1 MDILSELFRDSGLR
15 RRLVNRRGL
24 VPGRTLA
31 FPCDRSLGFHV
42 VLEGVVYLHAPS
54 LPTPIRLA
62 AGDIAVMGRGCT
74 HWLST
79 SAHMSGMP
87 VDNVDVDV
95 TPARVAANDGS
106 TPTLVSGA
114 YQLWNTPVHPF
125 FSELPEWFVLR
136 TDESPRFEPLSLA
149 VAMLTNESTH
159 GAGASELL
167 GRGTVVHGLLD
178 VLFTYLLR
186 TIVARDDAVGAGWM
200 HAVGDTAVRKAVQ
213 AIHAESARDW
223 TLDMLASEVG
233 VSRSVLAL
241 RFRASMRDTP
251 LSYLRTVRMQRAMR
265 LLTESDA
272 TLERVATDVGY
283 RDAFS
288 FSKAFKKLVGV
299 SPGEFRKRDAA
310 ERHLAWRFRAEE
322 AVGQS
327 TR

>member
-24 VPGRTLA
+24 LPGRALA

-42 VLEGVVYLHAPS
+42 VLTGVVYLHAPS
-54 LPTPIRLA
+54 LPKPVRLE
-62 AGDIAVMGRGCT
+62 AGDIAAMGRGCT

-79 SAHMSGMP
+79 SAQLIGLP
-87 VDNVDVDV
+87 VENVELGV
-95 TPARVAANDGS
+95 TPAGVETNDDHG
-106 TPTLVSGA
+106 PTLVSGA

-136 TDESPRFEPLSLA
+136 AAESLRFEPLSLA

-159 GAGASELL
+159 RAGASDQL
-167 GRGTVVHGLLD
+167 GRDTVVHGLLD

-186 TIVARDDAVGAGWM
+186 AIVARDNSVGAGWM
-200 HAVGDTAVRKAVQ
+200 HAVGDTVVRKAVL
-213 AIHAESARDW
+213 AMHAESARDW
-223 TLDMLASEVG
+223 TLDMLAREVG

-265 LLTESDA
+265 LLSESNA
-272 TLERVATDVGY
+272 TLERIATDVGY
-283 RDAFS
+283 HDAFS
-288 FSKAFKKLVGV
+288 FSKAFKKLAGV

-327 TR
+327 PR